1 MKYVVDASVA
11 VGWEI
16 PGPHSSHSCRLRED
30 YKKQIH
36 ELVAPEAIVW
46 ETANAL
52 IKAERGKKIK
62 PGMAQ
67 ACFQDFLTTQPLLHG
82 VRQSIH
88 SAISLSLQTN
98 AGLYDCMY
106 LRLAEREKCEFFTAD
121 DRLIRILQGQLR
133 FAFVRYI
140 ATY

>member
-1 MKYVVDASVA
+1 MKYVIDASVA

-36 ELVAPEAIVW
+36 ELIAPEAIVW

-52 IKAERGKKIK
+52 IKSERQKRIK
-62 PGMAQ
+62 PGQAQ
-67 ACFQDFLTTQPLLHG
+67 SLFQDFLTTQPLLHG
-82 VRQSIH
+82 ARQFLHSSI
-88 SAISLSLQTN
+88 SRALQTT

-106 LRLAEREKCEFFTAD
+106 VGLAEREKCEFFTAD
-121 DRLIRILQGQLR
+121 DRLIRIFQGQSR
-133 FAFVRYI
+133 FDFVRSI
-140 ATY
+140 STY

>member
-11 VGWEI
+11 VGW
-16 PGPHSSHSCRLRED
+16 GLASPHSLQACRLRED
-30 YKKQIH
+30 YKNRIH

-46 ETANAL
+46 ETANAF
-52 IKAERGKKIK
+52 IKAERQKKIG
-62 PGMAQ
+62 PGQAQ
-67 ACFQDFLTTQPLLHG
+67 SLFQDFLTTQPLLHG

-88 SAISLSLQTN
+88 SALNLSLQTN

-106 LRLAEREKCEFFTAD
+106 ITLAQREKCEFFTAD
-121 DRLIRILQGQLR
+121 DRLIRTLQGQAR
-133 FAFVRYI
+133 FAFVRSI